1 MEKYFIK
8 TIIQGSSSIV
18 PNSAGVI
25 NIAPSEMGATGP
37 TGADGATGPDGIG
50 MTGATGATGP
60 DGIGMTGATG
70 ATGADGIGMT
80 GATGATGP
88 SPGGGSRQWLYMCGL
103 ISKNP
108 GIENLPVLYIIDDS
122 IGGTWTWEYG
132 GVPGAWFLKN
142 PGKFTTDTLIFLTN
156 NVAYNSRWGGSVSDF
171 DSITIGSVDSNNNW
185 IDSGASQMSFE
196 VRVY

>member
-1 MEKYFIK
+1 MEKYFVT

-25 NIAPSEMGATGP
+25 NIASSEMGATGP
-37 TGADGATGPDGIG
+37 TGADGATG
-50 MTGATGATGP
+50 ATGP
-60 DGIGMTGATG
+60 D
-70 ATGADGIGMT
+70 

-88 SPGGGSRQWLYMCGL
+88 SLGGGSRQWLYMCGL
-103 ISKNP
+103 ISKNIGMTP
-108 GIENLPVLYIIDDS
+108 SLYIIDDS